1 MVMAYLALYRQWRPQ
16 NFDALVGQQ
25 AVKTALKNALDS
37 GRIAHA
43 YLFSGPRGTGKT
55 STARI
60 LAKALNCEQGP
71 TSEPC
76 GHCHNCERITAGT
89 SMDVLEI
96 DAASNGGIDQIKELK
111 EQIAFTPVESRY
123 KVYIIDEVHM
133 LTTPAFNALLKTL
146 EEPPAH
152 AIFILATTDP
162 QKIPATIHSRCQR
175 FEFRRVTVDE
185 IAEHL
190 AIVAKGSKLEADA
203 EALRLIAIQSEGGLR
218 DALSLLDQCGV
229 MSKKITTATV
239 REVLG
244 IVGREVLHALTK
256 AIGSQDLPQ
265 ALGKLNE
272 LLEQGKDARQ
282 VLTELMEYL
291 RALLLYQSVPDYEEI
306 YLTDTKEA
314 LAELAPLFGRDRL
327 MAAEERLH
335 SALIEL
341 KTTMR
346 PRITAELCLLDLC
359 RIEGSTLAALS
370 ARIEKLERQLATGVG
385 RYTPA
390 PQPDAQHTAQV
401 SSLQPVRQS
410 LQSVGYQAAAQ
421 TSQQT
426 AQSVHQSSRQQN
438 VASHA
443 ADDDE
448 IPLPP
453 EPPELDGEQGTVV
466 VLPEP
471 PARLQ
476 SVKPQTASQP
486 SRLQP
491 VRQQQQAA
499 QLRSQVQQQA
509 VQQTPAAPQT
519 SRQFAQAVVAPKPK
533 SAVAV
538 QTEEYAGDFAAGE
551 DFWQQALDLMKAE
564 KKNSMV
570 SCARSGRVYSFVNN
584 LLQVAFKAPFLA
596 DRMNK
601 DDYRKAFE
609 DALLRIARRPIRL
622 EAVIAGRVAA
632 RAAVQQVEAEPVQS
646 NAGPTQLDES
656 QLPKKLQQAVNAFG
670 GTVTDISDK

>member
-1 MVMAYLALYRQWRPQ
+1 MAYLALYRQWRPQ

-71 TSEPC
+71 TAEPC
-76 GHCHNCERITAGT
+76 GHCHNCERITAGA

-96 DAASNGGIDQIKELK
+96 DAASNGGIDQIKELN

-190 AIVAKGSKLEADA
+190 AMVAEGSGLEADA

-229 MSKKITTATV
+229 MSKQITTATV

-244 IVGREVLHALTK
+244 IVGREVLRALAE
-256 AIGSQDLPQ
+256 AIGRQELPA
-265 ALGKLNE
+265 ALGKLGE

-291 RALLLYQSVPDYEEI
+291 RALLLFQSVPDYEEI
-306 YLTDTKEA
+306 YLTDTREA
-314 LAELAPLFGRDRL
+314 LTALTPLFGRDRL

-335 SALIEL
+335 SALLEL

-370 ARIEKLERQLATGVG
+370 ARIEQLERQLASGAPAAS
-385 RYTPA
+385 YTAAPRPALAAAASVPPA
-390 PQPDAQHTAQV
+390 PTSIPRPAAT
-401 SSLQPVRQS
+401 
-410 LQSVGYQAAAQ
+410 AAAN
-421 TSQQT
+421 TP
-426 AQSVHQSSRQQN
+426 QSAPVQ
-438 VASHA
+438 
-443 ADDDE
+443 DDVDE

-453 EPPELDGEQGTVV
+453 EPSGFEEEQGTVV
-466 VLPEP
+466 VLPQEAYAP
-471 PARLQ
+471 RRQAAPQAPARR
-476 SVKPQTASQP
+476 QTAP
-486 SRLQP
+486 
-491 VRQQQQAA
+491 QQTAAARQAA
-499 QLRSQVQQQA
+499 QSQ
-509 VQQTPAAPQT
+509 PAAARPAEPQP
-519 SRQFAQAVVAPKPK
+519 SRQFAQPVTAPQPK
-533 SAVAV
+533 SALAA

-551 DFWQQALDLMKAE
+551 DYWKQALDLMKAE

-570 SCARSGRVYSFVNN
+570 SCGRNGRVYSFVNN

-596 DRMNK
+596 DRINK

-622 EAVIAGRVAA
+622 EAVIAGRVKPPAA
-632 RAAVQQVEAEPVQS
+632 QPVQQSAPQAAPAAQE
-646 NAGPTQLDES
+646 LDEH
-656 QLPKKLQQAVNAFG
+656 QLPQKLQQAVNAFG
-670 GTVTDISDK
+670 GRVTDISD

>member
-1 MVMAYLALYRQWRPQ
+1 MAYLALYRQWRPQ

-71 TSEPC
+71 TAEPC

-190 AIVAKGSKLEADA
+190 AMVAEGSGLEADA

-229 MSKKITTATV
+229 MSKQITTATV

-244 IVGREVLHALTK
+244 IVGREVLRALAE
-256 AIGSQDLPQ
+256 AIGRQDLPA
-265 ALGKLNE
+265 ALGKLGE

-291 RALLLYQSVPDYEEI
+291 RALLLFQSVPDYEEI
-306 YLTDTKEA
+306 YLTDTREA
-314 LAELAPLFGRDRL
+314 LTALTPLFGCDRL

-335 SALIEL
+335 SALLEL

-370 ARIEKLERQLATGVG
+370 ARIEQLERQLASGALAAS
-385 RYTPA
+385 YTAAPRPMATAAASTPPA
-390 PQPDAQHTAQV
+390 PV
-401 SSLQPVRQS
+401 STPRPTVT
-410 LQSVGYQAAAQ
+410 AAAG
-421 TSQQT
+421 
-426 AQSVHQSSRQQN
+426 APQSAPVQ
-438 VASHA
+438 
-443 ADDDE
+443 DDVDE

-453 EPPELDGEQGTVV
+453 EPSGFEEEQGTVV
-466 VLPEP
+466 VLPQEAYAP
-471 PARLQ
+471 R
-476 SVKPQTASQP
+476 
-486 SRLQP
+486 R
-491 VRQQQQAA
+491 
-499 QLRSQVQQQA
+499 
-509 VQQTPAAPQT
+509 PAAPQAPAPQRQAPVRRPAAPQQPVAPRQAAPPAPAAARQAEPQP
-519 SRQFAQAVVAPKPK
+519 SRQFAQPVTAPQPK
-533 SAVAV
+533 SALAA

-551 DFWQQALDLMKAE
+551 DYWKQALDLMKAE

-570 SCARSGRVYSFVNN
+570 SCGRNGRVYSFVNN

-596 DRMNK
+596 DRINK
-601 DDYRKAFE
+601 EDYRKAFE

-622 EAVIAGRVAA
+622 EAVIAGRVKPPAA
-632 RAAVQQVEAEPVQS
+632 QPVQQSAPQAV
-646 NAGPTQLDES
+646 NAPQELDEQ
-656 QLPKKLQQAVNAFG
+656 QLPQKLQQAVNAFG
-670 GTVTDISDK
+670 GKVTDISD

>member
-1 MVMAYLALYRQWRPQ
+1 MAYLALYRQWRPQ

-71 TSEPC
+71 TAEPC

-190 AIVAKGSKLEADA
+190 AMVAEGSGLEADA

-229 MSKKITTATV
+229 MSKQITTATV

-244 IVGREVLHALTK
+244 IVGREVLRALAE
-256 AIGSQDLPQ
+256 AIGRQDLPA
-265 ALGKLNE
+265 ALGKLGE

-291 RALLLYQSVPDYEEI
+291 RALLLFQSVPDYEEI
-306 YLTDTKEA
+306 YLTDTREA
-314 LAELAPLFGRDRL
+314 LTALTPLFGRDRL

-335 SALIEL
+335 SALLEL

-370 ARIEKLERQLATGVG
+370 ARIEQLERQLASGAPAAS
-385 RYTPA
+385 YTAAPRPAATAAAGA
-390 PQPDAQHTAQV
+390 PQSA
-401 SSLQPVRQS
+401 PVQ
-410 LQSVGYQAAAQ
+410 
-421 TSQQT
+421 
-426 AQSVHQSSRQQN
+426 
-438 VASHA
+438 
-443 ADDDE
+443 DDVDE

-453 EPPELDGEQGTVV
+453 EPSGFEEEQGTVV
-466 VLPEP
+466 VLPQEAYAP
-471 PARLQ
+471 RRQAAPQAPA
-476 SVKPQTASQP
+476 PQRQA
-486 SRLQP
+486 P
-491 VRQQQQAA
+491 VR
-499 QLRSQVQQQA
+499 R
-509 VQQTPAAPQT
+509 PAAPQQT
-519 SRQFAQAVVAPKPK
+519 ASARQAVPPAPAAARPAEPQQTAAARPAEPQPSRQFAQPVTAPQPK
-533 SAVAV
+533 SALAA

-551 DFWQQALDLMKAE
+551 DYWKQALDLMKAE

-570 SCARSGRVYSFVNN
+570 SCGRNGRVYSFVNN

-596 DRMNK
+596 DRINK
-601 DDYRKAFE
+601 EDYRKAFE

-622 EAVIAGRVAA
+622 EAVIAGRVKPSAA
-632 RAAVQQVEAEPVQS
+632 QPVQQSAPQAAPAAQE
-646 NAGPTQLDES
+646 LDEQ
-656 QLPKKLQQAVNAFG
+656 QLPQKLQQAVNAFG
-670 GTVTDISDK
+670 GKVTDISD

>member
-1 MVMAYLALYRQWRPQ
+1 MAYLALYRQWRPQ

-71 TSEPC
+71 TAEPC

-190 AIVAKGSKLEADA
+190 AMVAEGSGLKADA

-229 MSKKITTATV
+229 MSKQITTATV

-244 IVGREVLHALTK
+244 IVGREVLRALAE
-256 AIGSQDLPQ
+256 AIGRQDLPA
-265 ALGKLNE
+265 ALGKLGE

-291 RALLLYQSVPDYEEI
+291 RALLLFQSVPDYEEI
-306 YLTDTKEA
+306 YLTDTREA
-314 LAELAPLFGRDRL
+314 LTALTPLFGRDRL

-335 SALIEL
+335 SALLEL

-370 ARIEKLERQLATGVG
+370 ARIEQLERQLASGALAAS
-385 RYTPA
+385 YTAAPRPMATAAASTPPA
-390 PQPDAQHTAQV
+390 PV
-401 SSLQPVRQS
+401 STSRPAAT
-410 LQSVGYQAAAQ
+410 AAAG
-421 TSQQT
+421 
-426 AQSVHQSSRQQN
+426 APQSAPVQ
-438 VASHA
+438 
-443 ADDDE
+443 DDVDE

-453 EPPELDGEQGTVV
+453 EPSGFEEEQGTVV
-466 VLPEP
+466 VLPQEAYAP
-471 PARLQ
+471 R
-476 SVKPQTASQP
+476 
-486 SRLQP
+486 
-491 VRQQQQAA
+491 RQ
-499 QLRSQVQQQA
+499 
-509 VQQTPAAPQT
+509 AAPQAPAPQRQASVRRPAAAQQT
-519 SRQFAQAVVAPKPK
+519 VAARPATPPAPAAARPAEPQPSRQFAQPVTAPQPK
-533 SAVAV
+533 SALAA

-551 DFWQQALDLMKAE
+551 DYWKQALDLMKAE

-570 SCARSGRVYSFVNN
+570 SCGRNGRVYSFVNN

-596 DRMNK
+596 DRINK
-601 DDYRKAFE
+601 EDYRKAFE

-622 EAVIAGRVAA
+622 EAVIAGRVKPPVAQP
-632 RAAVQQVEAEPVQS
+632 VQQSAQQAV
-646 NAGPTQLDES
+646 NAAQELDEH
-656 QLPKKLQQAVNAFG
+656 QLPQKLQQAVNAFG
-670 GTVTDISDK
+670 GKVTDISD

>member
-1 MVMAYLALYRQWRPQ
+1 MAYLALYRQWRPQ

-71 TSEPC
+71 TAEPC

-190 AIVAKGSKLEADA
+190 AMVAEGSGLKADA

-229 MSKKITTATV
+229 MSKQITTETV

-244 IVGREVLHALTK
+244 IVGREVLRALAE
-256 AIGSQDLPQ
+256 AIGRQDLPA
-265 ALGKLNE
+265 ALGKLGE

-291 RALLLYQSVPDYEEI
+291 RALLLFQSVPDYEEI
-306 YLTDTKEA
+306 YLTDTREA
-314 LAELAPLFGRDRL
+314 LTALTPLFGRDRL

-335 SALIEL
+335 SALLEL

-370 ARIEKLERQLATGVG
+370 ARIEQLERQLASGAPAAS
-385 RYTPA
+385 YTAAPRPALAAAASVPPA
-390 PQPDAQHTAQV
+390 PTSAPRPAAT
-401 SSLQPVRQS
+401 
-410 LQSVGYQAAAQ
+410 AAAS
-421 TSQQT
+421 TP
-426 AQSVHQSSRQQN
+426 QSAPVQ
-438 VASHA
+438 
-443 ADDDE
+443 DDVDE

-453 EPPELDGEQGTVV
+453 EPSGFEEEQGTVV
-466 VLPEP
+466 VLPQEAYAP
-471 PARLQ
+471 RRQVAPQAPAPQRQAPARR
-476 SVKPQTASQP
+476 PAEP
-486 SRLQP
+486 
-491 VRQQQQAA
+491 
-499 QLRSQVQQQA
+499 
-509 VQQTPAAPQT
+509 QQTVAVRPAAPPAPAAARPAEPQP
-519 SRQFAQAVVAPKPK
+519 SRQFAQPVTAPQPK
-533 SAVAV
+533 SALAA

-551 DFWQQALDLMKAE
+551 DYWKQALDLMKAE

-570 SCARSGRVYSFVNN
+570 SCGRNGRVYSFVNN

-596 DRMNK
+596 DRINK

-622 EAVIAGRVAA
+622 EAVIAGRVKPPAA
-632 RAAVQQVEAEPVQS
+632 QPVQQSAPQTVDAAQE
-646 NAGPTQLDES
+646 LDEH
-656 QLPKKLQQAVNAFG
+656 QLPQKLQQAVNAFG
-670 GTVTDISDK
+670 GRVTDISD

>member
-1 MVMAYLALYRQWRPQ
+1 MAYLALYRQWRPQ

-71 TSEPC
+71 TAEPC

-190 AIVAKGSKLEADA
+190 AMVAEGSGLEADA
-203 EALRLIAIQSEGGLR
+203 EALRLIAIQSEGALR

-229 MSKKITTATV
+229 MSKQITTATV

-244 IVGREVLHALTK
+244 IVGREVLRALAE
-256 AIGSQDLPQ
+256 AIGRQELPA
-265 ALGKLNE
+265 ALGKLGE

-291 RALLLYQSVPDYEEI
+291 RALLLFQSVPDYEEI
-306 YLTDTKEA
+306 YLTDTREA
-314 LAELAPLFGRDRL
+314 LTALTPLFGRDRL

-335 SALIEL
+335 SALLEL

-370 ARIEKLERQLATGVG
+370 ARIEQLERQLASGAPAAS
-385 RYTPA
+385 YTAAPRPALAAAASVPPA
-390 PQPDAQHTAQV
+390 PTSTPRPAAT
-401 SSLQPVRQS
+401 
-410 LQSVGYQAAAQ
+410 AAAS
-421 TSQQT
+421 TP
-426 AQSVHQSSRQQN
+426 QSAPVQ
-438 VASHA
+438 
-443 ADDDE
+443 DDVDE

-453 EPPELDGEQGTVV
+453 EPSGFEEEQGTVV
-466 VLPEP
+466 VLPQEAYAP
-471 PARLQ
+471 R
-476 SVKPQTASQP
+476 
-486 SRLQP
+486 
-491 VRQQQQAA
+491 RQ
-499 QLRSQVQQQA
+499 
-509 VQQTPAAPQT
+509 AAPQAPAPQRQIPVRRPAAAQQPVAARQAAPQQIAAARPAEPQP
-519 SRQFAQAVVAPKPK
+519 SRQFAQPVTAPQPK
-533 SAVAV
+533 SALAA

-551 DFWQQALDLMKAE
+551 DYWKQALDLMKAE

-570 SCARSGRVYSFVNN
+570 SCGRNGRVYSFVNN

-596 DRMNK
+596 DRINK
-601 DDYRKAFE
+601 EDYRKAFE

-622 EAVIAGRVAA
+622 EAVIAGRVKPSAA
-632 RAAVQQVEAEPVQS
+632 QPVQQSAPQTVDAAQE
-646 NAGPTQLDES
+646 LDEH
-656 QLPKKLQQAVNAFG
+656 QLPQKLQQAVNAFG
-670 GTVTDISDK
+670 GRVTDISD

>member
-1 MVMAYLALYRQWRPQ
+1 MAYLALYRQWRPQ

-71 TSEPC
+71 TAEPC

-190 AIVAKGSKLEADA
+190 AMVAEGSGLEADA

-229 MSKKITTATV
+229 MSKQITTATV

-244 IVGREVLHALTK
+244 IVGREVLRALAE
-256 AIGSQDLPQ
+256 AIGRQDLPA
-265 ALGKLNE
+265 ALGKLGE

-291 RALLLYQSVPDYEEI
+291 RALLLFQSVPDYEEI
-306 YLTDTKEA
+306 YLTDTREA
-314 LAELAPLFGRDRL
+314 LTALTPLFGRDRL

-335 SALIEL
+335 SALLEL

-370 ARIEKLERQLATGVG
+370 ARIEQLERQLASG
-385 RYTPA
+385 A
-390 PQPDAQHTAQV
+390 PQSA
-401 SSLQPVRQS
+401 PVQ
-410 LQSVGYQAAAQ
+410 
-421 TSQQT
+421 
-426 AQSVHQSSRQQN
+426 
-438 VASHA
+438 
-443 ADDDE
+443 DDVDE

-453 EPPELDGEQGTVV
+453 EPSGFEEEQGTVV
-466 VLPEP
+466 VLPQEAYAP
-471 PARLQ
+471 RRQAAPQAPALQ
-476 SVKPQTASQP
+476 RQA
-486 SRLQP
+486 P
-491 VRQQQQAA
+491 VR
-499 QLRSQVQQQA
+499 R
-509 VQQTPAAPQT
+509 PAAPQQT
-519 SRQFAQAVVAPKPK
+519 VAAPPAPAAARQAEPQPSRQFAQPVTAPQPK
-533 SAVAV
+533 SALAA

-551 DFWQQALDLMKAE
+551 DYWKQALDLMKAE

-570 SCARSGRVYSFVNN
+570 SCGRNGRVYSFVNN

-596 DRMNK
+596 DRINK
-601 DDYRKAFE
+601 EDYRKAFE

-622 EAVIAGRVAA
+622 EAVIAGRVKPSAA
-632 RAAVQQVEAEPVQS
+632 QPVQQSAPQAAPAAQE
-646 NAGPTQLDES
+646 LDEQ
-656 QLPKKLQQAVNAFG
+656 QLPQKLQQAVNAFG
-670 GTVTDISDK
+670 GKVTDISD

>member
-1 MVMAYLALYRQWRPQ
+1 MAYLALYRQWRPQ

-71 TSEPC
+71 TAEPC

-190 AIVAKGSKLEADA
+190 AMVAEGSGLKADA

-229 MSKKITTATV
+229 MSKQITTATV

-244 IVGREVLHALTK
+244 IVGREVLRALAE
-256 AIGSQDLPQ
+256 AIGRQDLPA
-265 ALGKLNE
+265 ALGKLGE

-291 RALLLYQSVPDYEEI
+291 RALLLFQSVPDYEEI
-306 YLTDTKEA
+306 YLTDTREA
-314 LAELAPLFGRDRL
+314 LTALTPLFGRDRL

-335 SALIEL
+335 SALLEL

-370 ARIEKLERQLATGVG
+370 ARIEQLERQLASGAPAAS
-385 RYTPA
+385 YTAAPRPMATAAASTPPPA
-390 PQPDAQHTAQV
+390 PTSTPRSAVT
-401 SSLQPVRQS
+401 
-410 LQSVGYQAAAQ
+410 AAAGAP
-421 TSQQT
+421 QT
-426 AQSVHQSSRQQN
+426 APVQ
-438 VASHA
+438 
-443 ADDDE
+443 DDVDE

-453 EPPELDGEQGTVV
+453 EPSGFEEEQGTVV
-466 VLPEP
+466 VLPQEAYASRRQAAAQV
-471 PARLQ
+471 PA
-476 SVKPQTASQP
+476 PQRQA
-486 SRLQP
+486 P
-491 VRQQQQAA
+491 VRRPAAQQQTVAA
-499 QLRSQVQQQA
+499 R
-509 VQQTPAAPQT
+509 PAAPPAPAAARPAEPQP
-519 SRQFAQAVVAPKPK
+519 SRQFAQPVTAPQPK
-533 SAVAV
+533 SALAA

-551 DFWQQALDLMKAE
+551 DYWKQALDLMKAE

-570 SCARSGRVYSFVNN
+570 SCGRNGRVYSFVNN

-596 DRMNK
+596 DRINK
-601 DDYRKAFE
+601 EDYRKAFE

-622 EAVIAGRVAA
+622 EAVIAGRVKPPAA
-632 RAAVQQVEAEPVQS
+632 QPVQQSAPQTV
-646 NAGPTQLDES
+646 NAAQELDEQ
-656 QLPKKLQQAVNAFG
+656 QLPQKLQQAVNAFG
-670 GTVTDISDK
+670 GRVTDISD

>member
-1 MVMAYLALYRQWRPQ
+1 MAYLALYRQWRPQ

-71 TSEPC
+71 TAEPC

-190 AIVAKGSKLEADA
+190 AMVAEGSGLKADA

-229 MSKKITTATV
+229 MSKQITTATV

-244 IVGREVLHALTK
+244 IVGREVLRALAE
-256 AIGSQDLPQ
+256 AIGRQDLPA
-265 ALGKLNE
+265 ALGKLGE

-291 RALLLYQSVPDYEEI
+291 RALLLFQSVPDYEEI
-306 YLTDTKEA
+306 YLTDTREA
-314 LAELAPLFGRDRL
+314 LTALTPLFGRDRL

-335 SALIEL
+335 SALLEL

-370 ARIEKLERQLATGVG
+370 ARIEQLERQLASGALAAS
-385 RYTPA
+385 YTAAPRPMATAAASTPPPA
-390 PQPDAQHTAQV
+390 PASTPRPAVT
-401 SSLQPVRQS
+401 
-410 LQSVGYQAAAQ
+410 AAAGVP
-421 TSQQT
+421 
-426 AQSVHQSSRQQN
+426 QSAPVQ
-438 VASHA
+438 
-443 ADDDE
+443 DDVDE

-453 EPPELDGEQGTVV
+453 EPSGFEEEQGTVV
-466 VLPEP
+466 VLPQE
-471 PARLQ
+471 AY
-476 SVKPQTASQP
+476 AS
-486 SRLQP
+486 R
-491 VRQQQQAA
+491 RQ
-499 QLRSQVQQQA
+499 
-509 VQQTPAAPQT
+509 AAPQAPAPQRQAPVRRPAAAQQPAAARPAEPQP
-519 SRQFAQAVVAPKPK
+519 SRQFAQPVTAPQPK
-533 SAVAV
+533 SALAA

-551 DFWQQALDLMKAE
+551 DYWKQTLDLMKAE

-570 SCARSGRVYSFVNN
+570 SCGRNGRVYSFVNN

-596 DRMNK
+596 DRINK

-622 EAVIAGRVAA
+622 EAVIAGRVKPPAA
-632 RAAVQQVEAEPVQS
+632 QPVQQSAPQAV
-646 NAGPTQLDES
+646 NAAQELDEQ
-656 QLPKKLQQAVNAFG
+656 QLPQKLQQAVNAFG
-670 GTVTDISDK
+670 GKVTDISD

>member
-1 MVMAYLALYRQWRPQ
+1 MAYLALYRQWRPQ

-71 TSEPC
+71 TAEPC

-190 AIVAKGSKLEADA
+190 AMVAEGSGLKADA

-229 MSKKITTATV
+229 MSKQITTATV

-244 IVGREVLHALTK
+244 IVGREVLRALAE
-256 AIGSQDLPQ
+256 AIGRQDLPA
-265 ALGKLNE
+265 ALGKLGE

-291 RALLLYQSVPDYEEI
+291 RALLLFQSVPDYEEI
-306 YLTDTKEA
+306 YLTDTREA
-314 LAELAPLFGRDRL
+314 LTALTPLFGRDRL

-335 SALIEL
+335 SALLEL

-370 ARIEKLERQLATGVG
+370 ARIEQLERQLASGALAAS
-385 RYTPA
+385 YTAAPRPA
-390 PQPDAQHTAQV
+390 
-401 SSLQPVRQS
+401 L
-410 LQSVGYQAAAQ
+410 AAAASVPSAP
-421 TSQQT
+421 TSTPRPAVT
-426 AQSVHQSSRQQN
+426 AAAGVPQSAPVQ
-438 VASHA
+438 
-443 ADDDE
+443 DDVDE

-453 EPPELDGEQGTVV
+453 EPSGFEEEQGTVV
-466 VLPEP
+466 VLPQEAYAP
-471 PARLQ
+471 R
-476 SVKPQTASQP
+476 
-486 SRLQP
+486 
-491 VRQQQQAA
+491 RQ
-499 QLRSQVQQQA
+499 
-509 VQQTPAAPQT
+509 AAPQAPAPQRQASVRRPAAAQQT
-519 SRQFAQAVVAPKPK
+519 VVPRQAAPPAPAAARQPEPQPSRQFAQPVTAPQPK
-533 SAVAV
+533 SALAA

-551 DFWQQALDLMKAE
+551 DYWKQTLDLMKAE

-570 SCARSGRVYSFVNN
+570 SCGRNGRVYSFVNN

-596 DRMNK
+596 DRINK
-601 DDYRKAFE
+601 EDYRKAFE

-622 EAVIAGRVAA
+622 EAVIAGRVKPPAA
-632 RAAVQQVEAEPVQS
+632 QPVQQSAPQAVDAAQE
-646 NAGPTQLDES
+646 LDEQ
-656 QLPKKLQQAVNAFG
+656 QLPQKLQQAVNAFG
-670 GTVTDISDK
+670 GKVTDISD

>member
-1 MVMAYLALYRQWRPQ
+1 MAYLALYRQWRPQ

-71 TSEPC
+71 TAEPC

-190 AIVAKGSKLEADA
+190 AMVAEGSGLEADA

-229 MSKKITTATV
+229 MSKQITTATV

-244 IVGREVLHALTK
+244 IVGREVLRALAE
-256 AIGSQDLPQ
+256 AIGRQDLPA
-265 ALGKLNE
+265 ALGKLGE

-291 RALLLYQSVPDYEEI
+291 RALLLFQSVPDYEEI
-306 YLTDTKEA
+306 YLTDTREA
-314 LAELAPLFGRDRL
+314 LTALTPLFGRDRL

-335 SALIEL
+335 SALLEL

-370 ARIEKLERQLATGVG
+370 ARIEQLERQLASGALAAS
-385 RYTPA
+385 YTAAPRPMATAAASTSPA
-390 PQPDAQHTAQV
+390 PTSTPRPAVT
-401 SSLQPVRQS
+401 
-410 LQSVGYQAAAQ
+410 AAAS
-421 TSQQT
+421 TP
-426 AQSVHQSSRQQN
+426 QSAPVQ
-438 VASHA
+438 
-443 ADDDE
+443 DDVDE

-453 EPPELDGEQGTVV
+453 EPSGFKEKQGTVV
-466 VLPEP
+466 VLPQEAYAP
-471 PARLQ
+471 R
-476 SVKPQTASQP
+476 
-486 SRLQP
+486 
-491 VRQQQQAA
+491 RQ
-499 QLRSQVQQQA
+499 
-509 VQQTPAAPQT
+509 AAPQAPAPQRQAPVRRPAAQQQT
-519 SRQFAQAVVAPKPK
+519 VAARPSAPPAPAAARPAEPQPSRQFAQPVTAPQPK
-533 SAVAV
+533 SALAA

-551 DFWQQALDLMKAE
+551 DYWKQTLDLMKAE

-570 SCARSGRVYSFVNN
+570 SCGRNGRVYSFVNN

-596 DRMNK
+596 DRINK

-622 EAVIAGRVAA
+622 EAVIAGRVKPPAA
-632 RAAVQQVEAEPVQS
+632 QPVQQSAPQAVDAAQE
-646 NAGPTQLDES
+646 LDEH
-656 QLPKKLQQAVNAFG
+656 QLPQKLQQAVNAFG
-670 GTVTDISDK
+670 GRVTDISE

>member
-1 MVMAYLALYRQWRPQ
+1 MAYLALYRQWRPQ

-71 TSEPC
+71 TAEPC

-190 AIVAKGSKLEADA
+190 AMVAEGSGLEADA

-229 MSKKITTATV
+229 MSKQITTATV

-244 IVGREVLHALTK
+244 IVGREVLRALAE
-256 AIGSQDLPQ
+256 AIGRQDLPA
-265 ALGKLNE
+265 ALGKLGE

-291 RALLLYQSVPDYEEI
+291 RALLLFQSVPDYEEI
-306 YLTDTKEA
+306 YLTDTREA
-314 LAELAPLFGRDRL
+314 LTALMPLFGRDRL

-335 SALIEL
+335 SALLEL

-370 ARIEKLERQLATGVG
+370 ARIEQLERQLASGAPAASYAAAPRPVATAAASVPPAPTSTS
-385 RYTPA
+385 RLAATPA
-390 PQPDAQHTAQV
+390 ASTP
-401 SSLQPVRQS
+401 
-410 LQSVGYQAAAQ
+410 QAAPVQ
-421 TSQQT
+421 
-426 AQSVHQSSRQQN
+426 
-438 VASHA
+438 
-443 ADDDE
+443 DDVDE

-453 EPPELDGEQGTVV
+453 EPSGFEEEQGTVV
-466 VLPEP
+466 VLPQEDYTP
-471 PARLQ
+471 R
-476 SVKPQTASQP
+476 
-486 SRLQP
+486 
-491 VRQQQQAA
+491 RQ
-499 QLRSQVQQQA
+499 
-509 VQQTPAAPQT
+509 AAPQAPAPQRQAPVRRPAAAQQT
-519 SRQFAQAVVAPKPK
+519 VAARQAAPPAPAAARPAEPQPSRQFAQPVTAPQPK
-533 SAVAV
+533 SALAA

-551 DFWQQALDLMKAE
+551 DYWKQALDLMKAE

-570 SCARSGRVYSFVNN
+570 SCGRNGRVYSFVNN

-596 DRMNK
+596 DRINK

-622 EAVIAGRVAA
+622 EAVIAGRVKPPAA
-632 RAAVQQVEAEPVQS
+632 QPVQQSAPQTVDAAQE
-646 NAGPTQLDES
+646 LDEQ
-656 QLPKKLQQAVNAFG
+656 QLPQKLQQAVNAFG
-670 GTVTDISDK
+670 GKVTDISD